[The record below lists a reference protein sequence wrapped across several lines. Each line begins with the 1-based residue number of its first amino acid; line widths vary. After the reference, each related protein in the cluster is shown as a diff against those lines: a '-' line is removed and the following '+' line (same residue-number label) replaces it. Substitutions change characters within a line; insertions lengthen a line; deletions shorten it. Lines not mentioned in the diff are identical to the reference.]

1 VIELTS
7 ELRILHRYDIP
18 EILEICK
25 TTWNGHDHLPLIINE
40 WLEDISSHPFVLEQ
54 DNRVVGVANVRMIDD
69 GKTA

>member
-1 VIELTS
+1 
-7 ELRILHRYDIP
+7 LRILHRYDIP